1 MMDNT
6 PPTISKT
13 KKAII
18 ISAALLFILII
29 IIAVHQKITSPKQV
43 NIANINMYLKNHAN
57 NTASLDSIRHDLYNT
72 IALNTNQNPSKLKDI
87 LIRNNSFKQEKNGTT
102 YTTSFIVDIA
112 SLKQSYRVS
121 YQWDE
126 KDNTNNLDE
135 WGSVVS
141 CVKGDEVIYPD
152 FHCKDYSTE
161 ASGTTDSTAAL
172 LPHFVANKYN
182 ISTVIANGEISE
194 IKIDIF
200 SCTNSADTY
209 ESEAKEWLKSQ
220 DINLSKYKIVV
231 NYCVT
236 N

>member
-1 MMDNT
+1 MND
-6 PPTISKT
+6 PRPTISKT
-13 KKAII
+13 KKV
-18 ISAALLFILII
+18 II
-29 IIAVHQKITSPKQV
+29 IIFLSLAFIMISIIIYQKITSPKQV
-43 NIANINMYLKNHAN
+43 NIANINLYLKNHAN
-57 NTASLDSIRHDLYNT
+57 NKTSLDSIKHDLYNT
-72 IALNTNQNPSKLKDI
+72 IALNTNQDPSKLKDI
-87 LIRNNSFKQEKNGTT
+87 LIRNNSFEQKKNGTV

-126 KDNTNNLDE
+126 KGNTNNLDE

-141 CVKGDEVIYPD
+141 CVKADEVIYPD

-161 ASGTTDSTAAL
+161 TAGTTDNTAAL

-182 ISTVIANGEISE
+182 ISAVIVNGEISE

-200 SCTNSADTY
+200 SCTSSADTY

-220 DINLSKYKIVV
+220 NINMEKYKIVV
-231 NYCVT
+231 NYCAT
-236 N
+236 D